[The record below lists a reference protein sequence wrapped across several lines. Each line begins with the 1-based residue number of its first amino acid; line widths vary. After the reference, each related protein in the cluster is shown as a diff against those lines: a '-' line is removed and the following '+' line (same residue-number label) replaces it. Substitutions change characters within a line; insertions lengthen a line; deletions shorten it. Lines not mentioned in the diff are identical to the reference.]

1 MRLKTLCQT
10 IVFAVALCCCFA
22 ASALTVSVPG
32 NYSTLE
38 EAVAAA
44 TADSSITEIIV
55 GKGDN
60 EEYPVT
66 YTVAAGQKVTT
77 ALTIRGASGN
87 FKDVIISGGGKC
99 YPFWLENS
107 DAVLADLTVAN
118 GYDGGGNAGGVVLIN
133 GTMRNCRVTGCTG
146 GDVGGIYV
154 RYGTVVDCVVDN
166 NSVQNHYYGGGI
178 YMQKACLVERTVVTN
193 NFCRNYTYGN
203 ICGGGTGV
211 YINGGTLRN
220 SVVAFNDGNKI
231 DINYVQLT
239 PAIGVYANGGTIE
252 NSTIYGNTCG
262 NGAYA
267 GFAGLT
273 AISGVKIVNTLV
285 LANGN
290 PETGFVSD
298 FSGDAATLDHTIINP
313 PANQYRLNAAG
324 VPEPVL
330 GSTLVD
336 AGVATETSATA
347 TDLVGNQRTLGAA
360 VDVGAYEF
368 VEPSELT
375 VAIPLEQLEYVS
387 LDPLNLTGVVAGDAS
402 ALAYAWQASD
412 ERVVFSA
419 PSALATQVTVP
430 DFGRYTITFTA
441 TGGAKT
447 AASSVEIVFRPSIV
461 YVDSKSTG
469 GVFPYSTKDA
479 AAASIE
485 AAAEAVAPGGEIV
498 LVSGTRI
505 VRETTLYLAGNL
517 TIRGETGDFND
528 AIIDGNAACVPVRLS
543 SGQTLANLTVTGG
556 KSTTGAARTAG
567 IENVGGTITNCHIT
581 ANVGAANGVRGAGI
595 FNDGGIVVDCLID
608 GNTSPNKDNGHYSS
622 IGLYQCGSAALAD
635 RCIITNN
642 IAAGTYSNRNGI
654 ENLVG
659 IGATIRGGVL
669 RNSIVAFNAGGTLTA
684 NTYPAGAGVQATD
697 SARIENCTIIGNRL
711 YGDTVVGSV
720 KGLFLNGANTV
731 SINNLVIGNGDPKF
745 DGTVENIAGTGSCT
759 HSFAYPLLD
768 AMDATNIDAT
778 GADLVYDAA
787 GLPKVKAN
795 SPFVDHG
802 SRDEWMATAQDVYGK
817 DRIYGQAVDI
827 GAVEFHP
834 AEFGCTIQL
843 DRRQGLD
850 SLVVQAAAIPEG
862 KSEGAIYY
870 WDFGDGRTETKN
882 SAEPFTV
889 EYNQPGDWKISLRA
903 VNATG
908 LEAEADPVTV
918 QVRPSV
924 MYVAAGGSASG
935 FYATPETAANTI
947 KAAVDAAIAGVEVRV
962 VPDEYAIAETI
973 EINTAITLKGIGK
986 TCGETV
992 LNGNDTVQ
1000 IMKVGNPAAKVENLT
1015 FANGK
1020 RALDLYFG
1028 TVENCRFT
1036 GCKRVNTAN
1045 AIYQTGGLVRNCTF
1059 DNCYW
1064 SNHEH
1069 FDGVAMKMS
1078 GPAARAENCVFTNN
1092 IIPWAYANWE
1102 TFPGGVVA
1110 LYDGAQLVNSLI
1122 ADNEMTFVS
1131 HEYQGRLHALAV
1143 YAGGGATVQNCAIV
1157 SNRVGM
1163 AMTQEGGTQ
1172 TECYTCALVCSGAT
1186 VVNTLV
1192 ADNFCTA
1199 EDNKVINHRNA
1210 TAAMSYCA
1218 TLPVDT
1224 LTGEGNIAADASQY
1238 FYNGR
1243 KFKLPAQSSLVNRGT
1258 TLEWHQT
1265 AVDLYGGKRLIGRS
1279 VDIGPV
1285 ESRCSGLR
1293 IVVR

>member
-1 MRLKTLCQT
+1 MRLKILCQT

-32 NYSTLE
+32 NYLTLE
-38 EAVAAA
+38 AAVAAA

-66 YTVAAGQKVTT
+66 YTVAASQKVTT

-211 YINGGTLRN
+211 YINEGTLRN
-220 SVVAFNDGNKI
+220 SVVAFNNGNKV

-273 AISGVKIVNTLV
+273 AVSGVKIVNTLV

-298 FSGDAATLDHTIINP
+298 FAGDAATLDHTIINP
-313 PANQYRLNAAG
+313 PTNQYRLNAAG

-347 TDLVGNQRTLGAA
+347 TDLAGNQRTLGAA

-387 LDPLNLTGVVAGDAS
+387 LDPLNLTGVVAGDTS

-469 GVFPYSTKDA
+469 GVFPYSTKEA

-498 LVSGTRI
+498 LVAGSRI
-505 VRETTLYLAGNL
+505 VRETMLNLSGNL
-517 TIRGETGDFND
+517 TIRGETGNFDD
-528 AIIDGNAACVPVRLS
+528 VVIDGGAACVPVRILA
-543 SGQTLANLTVTGG
+543 GQTLANLTVTGG

-759 HSFAYPLLD
+759 YSFAYPLLD
-768 AMDATNIDAT
+768 GMDATNIDAST
-778 GADLVYDAA
+778 ANIEYGAD
-787 GLPKVKAN
+787 GLPKVSMV
-795 SPFVDHG
+795 SPFVDRG
-802 SRDEWMATAQDVYGK
+802 SRDDWMATAQDVYGK

-918 QVRPSV
+918 QLRPSV
-924 MYVAAGGSASG
+924 MYVATDGTATG
-935 FYATPETAANTI
+935 FYATPETAAASLND
-947 KAAVDAAIAGVEVRV
+947 AVAAAIDGVEVRI
-962 VPDEYAIAETI
+962 VPDQYMIAETVDI
-973 EINTAITLKGIGK
+973 AKAITLRGVGGNR
-986 TCGETV
+986 GETV
-992 LNGNDTVQ
+992 LDGGDTVH
-1000 IMKVGNPAAKVENLT
+1000 IMKVNHSAARVENLT
-1015 FANGK
+1015 FTNGK
-1020 RALDLYFG
+1020 RALDLYLG

-1036 GCKRVNTAN
+1036 NCKKTNSGN
-1045 AIYQTGGLVRNCTF
+1045 AIYQMGGLVRNCAF
-1059 DNCYW
+1059 DNCFW
-1064 SNHEH
+1064 TNHEH
-1069 FDGVAMKMS
+1069 FNGVAMLMS
-1078 GPAARAENCVFTNN
+1078 GSNARAENCFFTNN
-1092 IIPWAYANWE
+1092 VVPWAYANWGSW
-1102 TFPGGVVA
+1102 PGGIVA
-1110 LYDGAQLVNSLI
+1110 VLDGAQLVNSLI
-1122 ADNEMTFVS
+1122 ADNEMTVVS
-1131 HEYQGRLHALAV
+1131 HESQSTLHALAV
-1143 YAGGGATVQNCAIV
+1143 YAAGGAMVQNCAIV
-1157 SNRVGM
+1157 SNRVGK
-1163 AMTQEGGTQ
+1163 AMTQESGTQ
-1172 TECYTCALVCSGAT
+1172 SSCYTCALVCNNAT

-1192 ADNFCTA
+1192 ADNICTE
-1199 EDNKVINHRNA
+1199 EDGKVINHRNA